1 MNQLFRLP
9 IAKHAGWWVAV
20 VLVCGAFALKVLGL
34 IDATTLGSDELYTV
48 GKSFQGLRRSM
59 GDASVGHLSASL
71 ILASV
76 ALGCSSWAK
85 RRDFAAVVLACLW
98 LGRCGDSGSVGV
110 FGPATSQPFCCWL
123 LKRISI
129 SSGLLRKHVC

>member
-1 MNQLFRLP
+1 MNQFVRLP

-34 IDATTLGSDELYTV
+34 IDVTSLGSDGLYTV
-48 GKSFQGLRRSM
+48 GKSFQGLRRPM
-59 GDASVGHLSASL
+59 GDASAGHPPAFLL
-71 ILASV
+71 LASV
-76 ALGCSSWAK
+76 ALGCSIWAM

-98 LGRCGDSGSVGV
+98 LGSCGDNGSVGV
-110 FGPATSQPFCCWL
+110 LGPATSQPVCCWL

-129 SSGLLRKHVC
+129 PPGLLRKHVC